1 METRGRDDAASR
13 AARRA
18 CNARVRV
25 SGKDIAMLMRSV
37 GLAFLLV
44 SLLAGACGQAA
55 HPEPPVDGPDDAC
68 TIPTLTDAPA
78 PVSAL
83 TAFAYDRAATY
94 DPQIQVLGTVGTVAL
109 HALSFLSP
117 RGPDRATGRLFVP
130 EGAGPFA
137 GILLMHGM
145 PGNAEGMT
153 NYAALLARHGAVVVA
168 LDAPF
173 ARRGGDEVRFSPAD
187 SVEQVQLM
195 TDLQR
200 AVDLL
205 VARPDVDASRLGYL
219 GISYGGAM
227 GALFV
232 GIERRLKTG
241 ILVVADG
248 GLVTHFTGPEDGGS
262 PFPGLTCAEWRRWL
276 ESMIPVEPV
285 KYVGLASPTPL
296 LLQSGR
302 QDNLV
307 PPRDAERLHAAARDP
322 KTVQWYD
329 AGHGLGITAVRAR
342 SFWLHEHLGML
353 APDF

>member
-1 METRGRDDAASR
+1 MRN
-13 AARRA
+13 RR
-18 CNARVRV
+18 RT
-25 SGKDIAMLMRSV
+25 AMLMRSV
-37 GLAFLLV
+37 GLAPLLL
-44 SLLAGACGQAA
+44 SLLAGACGKAVD
-55 HPEPPVDGPDDAC
+55 PEPPVDGSDDVC
-68 TIPTLTDAPA
+68 TVPALTDAPA
-78 PVSAL
+78 PASAL
-83 TAFAYDRAATY
+83 TAFAYDRDAAY
-94 DPQIQVLGTVGTVAL
+94 DPEIQLLGTEGTVAI

-117 RGPDRATGRLFVP
+117 RGTDRATGRLFVP

-187 SVEQVQLM
+187 SAEQVQLM

-205 VARPDVDASRLGYL
+205 VARPDVDASRLGYV

-232 GIERRLKTG
+232 GIERRLRTG

-248 GLVTHFTGPEDGGS
+248 GLVSHFTGPEDGGS
-262 PFPGLTCAEWRRWL
+262 PFPGLTCTERRRWL
-276 ESMIPVEPV
+276 ESMIAIEPI
-285 KYVGLASPTPL
+285 KYVGFASPTPL

-329 AGHGLGITAVRAR
+329 AGHGLPIQASRDRMV
-342 SFWLHEHLGML
+342 WMQEHLGMR

>member
-1 METRGRDDAASR
+1 
-13 AARRA
+13 
-18 CNARVRV
+18 
-25 SGKDIAMLMRSV
+25 MLMRSV
-37 GLAFLLV
+37 GLAPLLL

-55 HPEPPVDGPDDAC
+55 DPEPPVDGPDNVC
-68 TIPTLTDAPA
+68 TVPTLTDAPA
-78 PVSAL
+78 PASAL
-83 TAFAYDRAATY
+83 TAFAYDRAAAY
-94 DPQIQVLGTVGTVAL
+94 DPEIQLLGTEGTVAT
-109 HALSFLSP
+109 HELSFLSP
-117 RGPDRATGRLFVP
+117 RGTGRATGRLFVP

-137 GILLMHGM
+137 GILLMHGL
-145 PGNAEGMT
+145 PGNAEQMT
-153 NYAALLARHGAVVVA
+153 TYGALLARHGAVVVA

-173 ARRGGDEVRFSPAD
+173 ARRGGEPLRFTDAD
-187 SVEQVQLM
+187 SAEQVQLM

-241 ILVVADG
+241 VLVVADG
-248 GLVTHFTGPEDGGS
+248 GLVSHFTGPEDGGS
-262 PFPGLTCAEWRRWL
+262 PLAGLTCAEWRRWL
-276 ESMIPVEPV
+276 ESMIAIEPI
-285 KYVGLASPTPL
+285 KYVGFASPTPL

-307 PPRDAERLHAAARDP
+307 PPRDAERLHAAAPDP
-322 KTVQWYD
+322 KTVRWYD
-329 AGHGLGITAVRAR
+329 AGHGLPVQASRDR
-342 SFWLHEHLGML
+342 MFWLQEHLGMR

>member
-1 METRGRDDAASR
+1 
-13 AARRA
+13 
-18 CNARVRV
+18 
-25 SGKDIAMLMRSV
+25 MLMRSV
-37 GLAFLLV
+37 GLAPLLL
-44 SLLAGACGQAA
+44 SLLAGACGKAVD
-55 HPEPPVDGPDDAC
+55 PEPPVDGPDDVC
-68 TIPTLTDAPA
+68 TVPKLTDAPA
-78 PVSAL
+78 PASAL
-83 TAFAYDRAATY
+83 TAFAYDREAAY
-94 DPQIQVLGTVGTVAL
+94 DPEIQLLGTEGTVAI
-109 HALSFLSP
+109 HELSFLSP
-117 RGPDRATGRLFVP
+117 RGADRATGRLFVP

-145 PGNAEGMT
+145 PGNAEQMT
-153 NYAALLARHGAVVVA
+153 AYGALLARHGAVVVA

-173 ARRGGDEVRFSPAD
+173 ARRDGEPLRFSEDD
-187 SVEQVQLM
+187 STEQVQLM

-205 VARPDVDASRLGYL
+205 VARPDVDASRLGYV

-241 ILVVADG
+241 VLVVADG
-248 GLVTHFTGPEDGGS
+248 GLVTHLTGPEDGGS
-262 PFPGLTCAEWRRWL
+262 PVAALSCAERRRWL
-276 ESMIPVEPV
+276 ESMIPIEPI
-285 KYVGLASPTPL
+285 KYVGFASPTPL

-307 PPRDAERLHAAARDP
+307 PPRDAERLHAAAPDP
-322 KTVQWYD
+322 KAVQWYE
-329 AGHGLGITAVRAR
+329 AGHSLGVTAVRAR